1 MSNMNKINDLSN
13 KANILIVDDTLFNL
27 HVLSGILKEQGYKV
41 RPVTSGKLALKSAQ
55 SNPPDLILLDILMP
69 EMDGYEVCQRLKA
82 DPNLKEIPVLFI
94 SALTEA
100 LDKVKA
106 FNMGGVD
113 FITKPFQVEEV
124 CARVQ
129 THLELRK
136 SRLEIQTLLSKTF
149 VSSIR
154 TITDILSLANPIVFD
169 RSNRLKRYVREIM
182 KHLKFDHM
190 TAWQLEL
197 AAMLSQIGCIAIP
210 EKVLQKKQQG
220 ITLTEEEEMKFR
232 NYPVVAAEL
241 IADIPRLETVAEIIR
256 SLQELPDENESPTDI
271 SNVVMLGSS
280 LLRMLIDYDYLIMS
294 GVSANLIIDRFNPQ
308 C

>member
-1 MSNMNKINDLSN
+1 MNKINDLSN

-41 RPVTSGKLALKSAQ
+41 RPITSGKLALKSAQ

-69 EMDGYEVCQRLKA
+69 EMDGYEVCERLKA
-82 DPNLKEIPVLFI
+82 DPNLKDIPVLFI
-94 SALTEA
+94 SALTETQ
-100 LDKVKA
+100 DKVKA
-106 FNMGGVD
+106 FNLGGVD

-182 KHLKFDHM
+182 KHLKIDHM

-210 EKVLQKKQQG
+210 EEILQKKQQG
-220 ITLTEEEEMKFR
+220 ITLRKKKR
-232 NYPVVAAEL
+232 
-241 IADIPRLETVAEIIR
+241 
-256 SLQELPDENESPTDI
+256 
-271 SNVVMLGSS
+271 
-280 LLRMLIDYDYLIMS
+280 
-294 GVSANLIIDRFNPQ
+294 
-308 C
+308 